1 MSKKMSKSEIVANIK
16 KYNKVGYKRVCMGWY
31 SNYTPIAVIGETE
44 KSYRCVVVGEDCVG
58 NDHDPNDVYY
68 TMAFRETYKANAE
81 KVSDKITT
89 IPKRI
94 FDKSF
99 VTERT
104 EVRDWGR

>member
-1 MSKKMSKSEIVANIK
+1 MKKMTSEEIAKAIK
-16 KYNKVGYKRVCMGWY
+16 KYNKVGYKEVSMGWY
-31 SNYTPIAVIGETE
+31 SDYIPIAVIGETE

-58 NDHDPNDVYY
+58 NDHDPNDTQY
-68 TMAFRETYKANAE
+68 TMAYTETYKANAE

-99 VTERT
+99 VTVRK
-104 EVRDWGR
+104 EVRDWNR